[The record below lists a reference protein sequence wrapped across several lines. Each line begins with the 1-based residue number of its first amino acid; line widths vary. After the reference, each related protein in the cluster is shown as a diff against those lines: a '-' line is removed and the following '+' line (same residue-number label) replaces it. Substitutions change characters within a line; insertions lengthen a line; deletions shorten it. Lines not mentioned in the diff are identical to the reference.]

1 MKKGAMFK
9 TVRVAVVLL
18 VAMAIAV
25 VLVQLRPRAEKQART
40 SDGRLVEVVRTRS
53 QTLPMIVDDVVR
65 SVKRRLG
72 LEKPEDAAG
81 KDLELS

>member
-1 MKKGAMFK
+1 MKKGALFK

-18 VAMAIAV
+18 VAMAIAIA
-25 VLVQLRPRAEKQART
+25 LVQLRPRAEKQART

-65 SVKRRLG
+65 AVKRRLG
-72 LEKPEDAAG
+72 MGQSEDVAG
-81 KDLELS
+81 KDLEPS

>member
-40 SDGRLVEVVRTRS
+40 SDGRLVEVVRTLS

-65 SVKRRLG
+65 VVKRRLG
-72 LEKPEDAAG
+72 MGQSEDVTG
-81 KDLELS
+81 KDLEPS

>member
-1 MKKGAMFK
+1 MKKGALFK

-18 VAMAIAV
+18 IAVAIAIA
-25 VLVQLRPRAEKQART
+25 LVQLRPRAEKQART

-65 SVKRRLG
+65 AVKRRLELG
-72 LEKPEDAAG
+72 KPEDAAG
-81 KDLELS
+81 KDLEPS